1 MKLLDFFRHFGKW
14 KDFKESTID
23 LSKYRA
29 VSNSDVKYLV
39 GIEAFA
45 LFSVI
50 DMISGLAA
58 KCEINVYRNGE
69 EHKKQLW
76 DLLNNAPNVNQS
88 AYEFWKEYY
97 VKLLYQ
103 KEVLIVQRNDQLII
117 ADSFT
122 KETRAIKESIF
133 TDVTRGD
140 FAFTGKFKSSDVLYA
155 TYSNLNADA
164 VISGIFDYYVQL
176 LSTAAVKYH
185 RSKDEKGILKV
196 SEIASGD
203 PDYEETFNELMNEYF
218 RSYFEPGNAV
228 LPLSEGFDYNPG
240 TAESTKKYSNEVSD
254 VKSLFEDAI
263 TRACQA
269 YKVPASLMRGDVAG
283 VEAAISWLLT
293 ECIDPLTIQLSQLL
307 TSGFYSSDQRI
318 NRCSIRVNTK
328 SVEHTSLFKN
338 AAGIDKA
345 IGCGAV
351 SINEVRRELGYQEI
365 DEEFAEK
372 HYITKNYATAELA
385 LEGGEN
391 NGTENNISEG
401 ITADQESDVADVS
414 EE

>member
-1 MKLLDFFRHFGKW
+1 MKLLDFFRNLGHW
-14 KDFKESTID
+14 RDFKESKIE

-29 VSNSDVKYLV
+29 NSSSDARYIV

-58 KCEINVYRNGE
+58 KCEINVYRNGK
-69 EHKKQLW
+69 EHKKDLW
-76 DLLNNAPNVNQS
+76 DLLNNAPNLNQS

-103 KEVLIVQRNDQLII
+103 KEVLIVQRNNMLFI

-122 KETRAIKESIF
+122 KESKVLKETIF

-140 FAFTGKFKSSDVLYA
+140 FTFSGKFKSSDVLYA

-176 LSTAAVKYH
+176 LNTAAVKYH
-185 RSKDEKGILKV
+185 RSKDEKGILTV

-203 PDYEETFNELMNEYF
+203 PDYEETFNELMNGYF

-228 LPLSEGFDYNPG
+228 LPLSEGFKYDPG

-254 VKSLFEDAI
+254 IKALFEDAL

-283 VEAAISWLLT
+283 VDAAIGFMLT
-293 ECIDPLTIQLSQLL
+293 ECIGPLTIQLSQLL

-318 NRCSIRVNTK
+318 NGCSIRVNTK
-328 SVEHTSLFKN
+328 SVEHISLFKN
-338 AAGIDKA
+338 AAGVDKA

-365 DEEFAEK
+365 DEEFADK
-372 HYITKNYATAELA
+372 HYITKNYATADFV
-385 LEGGEN
+385 EGGEN
-391 NGTENNISEG
+391 NNGTKNVENV
-401 ITADQESDVADVS
+401 ADDQKSNVADVS

>member
-1 MKLLDFFRHFGKW
+1 
-14 KDFKESTID
+14 
-23 LSKYRA
+23 
-29 VSNSDVKYLV
+29 
-39 GIEAFA
+39 
-45 LFSVI
+45 
-50 DMISGLAA
+50 
-58 KCEINVYRNGE
+58 
-69 EHKKQLW
+69 
-76 DLLNNAPNVNQS
+76 
-88 AYEFWKEYY
+88 
-97 VKLLYQ
+97 
-103 KEVLIVQRNDQLII
+103 
-117 ADSFT
+117 
-122 KETRAIKESIF
+122 
-133 TDVTRGD
+133 
-140 FAFTGKFKSSDVLYA
+140 
-155 TYSNLNADA
+155 
-164 VISGIFDYYVQL
+164 
-176 LSTAAVKYH
+176 
-185 RSKDEKGILKV
+185 
-196 SEIASGD
+196 
-203 PDYEETFNELMNEYF
+203 MNEYF

-293 ECIDPLTIQLSQLL
+293 ECIDPLTMQLSQLL
-307 TSGFYSSDQRI
+307 TGGFYSSEQRI

-365 DEEFAEK
+365 DEEFANK
-372 HYITKNYATAELA
+372 HYITKNYATADFV
-385 LEGGEN
+385 EGGEN
-391 NGTENNISEG
+391 NNEIPGNTETNVDG
-401 ITADQESDVADVS
+401 AV